1 MSLSDIMPVAGRALL
16 GLIVSTGFLLT
27 LFVGFLVI
35 AGYTKFR
42 KRGRNSMVVRNMGE
56 WLGSSPHY
64 LPPDAPRGPADQ
76 LHTPE
81 LSEQTSRNQ

>member
-1 MSLSDIMPVAGRALL
+1 MSLADIGGRALL

-27 LFVGFLVI
+27 LFIGFLVI
-35 AGYTKFR
+35 AGFTKFR
-42 KRGRNSMVVRNMGE
+42 KRGRKSMVVRNLGE
-56 WLGSSPHY
+56 WLGNSPEY

-81 LSEQTSRNQ
+81 LSEQAGRQ